1 MFKQDVNLKSM
12 FRKLSLIC
20 SLGAASSCA
29 DTQSSPAAVVP
40 EGVWLDVRTAAE
52 YASWHVPGSL
62 HLPFDRISK
71 EHPMVQEGTLPKDQ
85 TLLVYCRSGRRSG
98 IAKQSLESL
107 GYTVVNVGG
116 LREAKTLVD
125 AQRATSDTG
134 SGEGTQSPDSTR

>member
-1 MFKQDVNLKSM
+1 
-12 FRKLSLIC
+12 
-20 SLGAASSCA
+20 
-29 DTQSSPAAVVP
+29 
-40 EGVWLDVRTAAE
+40 
-52 YASWHVPGSL
+52 
-62 HLPFDRISK
+62 
-71 EHPMVQEGTLPKDQ
+71 MVQEGTLPKDQ